1 MERVESAWSAL
12 DIYTATQSLK
22 TFGTGILPSH
32 GLEMSKSRLYDGDT
46 NAAWTIHRVVRDLM
60 SALSPVCPFFTHHIS
75 STLYDVSAVDIREF
89 PKRTPDNPNLRDLT
103 STIEEFNGNTWRTKK
118 DAGLPLNAQISGID
132 IPNELSEFTAI
143 LTQMHKL
150 E

>member
-1 MERVESAWSAL
+1 MVCTRHLHRHSSIEDFRDRNLA
-12 DIYTATQSLK
+12 QSLVRDV
-22 TFGTGILPSH
+22 
-32 GLEMSKSRLYDGDT
+32 KSRLYDGDT

-75 STLYDVSAVDIREF
+75 STLYDVSAVDVREF
-89 PKRTPDNPNLRDLT
+89 PTRTPEDPNLRDLT